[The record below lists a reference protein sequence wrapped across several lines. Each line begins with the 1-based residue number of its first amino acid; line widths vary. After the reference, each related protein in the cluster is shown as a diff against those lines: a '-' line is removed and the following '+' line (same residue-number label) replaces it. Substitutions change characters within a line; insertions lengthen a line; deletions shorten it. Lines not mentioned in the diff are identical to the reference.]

1 MVVIG
6 CRHVSLRRPFNSLEE
21 SPLVETTDVA
31 GIALKVSEGQAQDV
45 GHGLAR
51 LDPVDIARLGAAVG
65 SIVQITG
72 KKMTAAKLMP
82 AFREAR
88 GKKMVQID
96 GLTRGNAGAAIG
108 EKVTLTP
115 VEAIPAQRITLIAEG
130 SQAPHQPKDR
140 EYVGKL
146 LSDLPVTVGDRVR
159 ATLFGSRFQEFRVV
173 DTAPRRI
180 VLIRPETVI
189 RIEASESD
197 KEAAPSRIAYE
208 DIGGLGKAIQRVRE
222 MIELPL
228 RYPEIFERL
237 GIDAP
242 KGVLLHGPPGCGKT
256 LLARAVANETDA
268 TFLSI
273 SGPEIIHKFYGES
286 EAKLRQLF
294 EQAKKEAPSIIFLD
308 ELDSIAPKREQV
320 VGEVEKR
327 VVAQLL
333 ALMDGL
339 EGRGQI
345 IVIGATNLPNVLDP
359 ALRRP
364 GRFDR
369 EIVIGIPDG
378 VARREILGI
387 HTRGMPLAADVD
399 IAHLASITH
408 GFTGAD
414 IAALCREAAMVA
426 LRRIIP
432 RLDFALTAI
441 PYELLQDLEVGMD
454 DFLSALKE
462 VEPSAV
468 REVFVEVPDVTWEDV
483 GGQEQAKEDLREI
496 VDWSV
501 HHGPLFE
508 RAGLKAPKGI
518 LLHGPPGSGK
528 TLLAKAVAT
537 QAGVNFISVKGPELM
552 SKYVGDSEKGV
563 REVFKKARQA
573 SPCIIFFDEIDS
585 LAPHRGGGG
594 SDSHVSERV
603 VSQLLTE
610 MDGIEEL
617 KGILV
622 LAATNRIDMLDPALL
637 RPGRFDRLLELRL
650 PEEKDRLA
658 ILRIHTRAKPLTP
671 DVDLVDLSHRTE
683 GFSGADLDSLCR
695 EAGLAAVREFLAH
708 GTGHPFSAFH
718 IDPAHFQSALER
730 VAPR

>member
-1 MVVIG
+1 MDA
-6 CRHVSLRRPFNSLEE
+6 ST
-21 SPLVETTDVA
+21 ETASIT
-31 GIALKVSEGQAQDV
+31 LKVSEAQPQDV

-51 LDPVDIARLGAAVG
+51 LDPADMSRLSAAVG

-72 KKMTAAKLMP
+72 KKTTAAKLMP

-88 GKKMVQID
+88 GKQVVQID
-96 GLTRGNAGAAIG
+96 GLTRSNVGAAIG
-108 EKVTLTP
+108 ERVTLAP
-115 VEAIPAQRITLIAEG
+115 VQAVPAQRITLAAEG
-130 SQAPHQPKDR
+130 AQAPRQPKDR

-146 LSDLPVTVGDRVR
+146 LSDLPVVVGDRVR

-173 DTAPRRI
+173 DTAPRGI
-180 VLIRPETVI
+180 VLIRSETVV
-189 RIEASESD
+189 RIEAADSGKAS
-197 KEAAPSRIAYE
+197 SGHISYE
-208 DIGGLGKAIQRVRE
+208 DIGGIGKAIQRVRE

-228 RYPEIFERL
+228 RYPEVFERL
-237 GIDAP
+237 GIDPP

-256 LLARAVANETDA
+256 LLARAVANETEA
-268 TFLSI
+268 TFLSV
-273 SGPEIIHKFYGES
+273 SGPEVIHKFYGES

-345 IVIGATNLPNVLDP
+345 IVIGATNLPNLLDP

-369 EIVIGIPDG
+369 EIVIGIPDV

-387 HTRGMPLAADVD
+387 HTRGMPLAGDVD
-399 IAHLASITH
+399 LPTLASITH

-414 IAALCREAAMVA
+414 LAALCREAAMVS

-432 RLDFALTAI
+432 RVDFQMTAV
-441 PYELLQDLEVGMD
+441 PYELLQDLEVPMD
-454 DFLSALKE
+454 DFYSALKE

-468 REVFVEVPDVTWEDV
+468 REVFVEVPDVTWDDV
-483 GGQEQAKEDLREI
+483 GGQTQAKEELRE
-496 VDWSV
+496 VVEWSV
-501 HHGPLFE
+501 HHGALFE
-508 RAGLKAPKGI
+508 RARVKPPKGI

-528 TLLAKAVAT
+528 TLLAKAVAK
-537 QAGVNFISVKGPELM
+537 QSGLNFISVKGPELM
-552 SKYVGDSEKGV
+552 SKYVGESEKGV

-573 SPCIIFFDEIDS
+573 SPCIIFFDEIDA

-594 SDSHVSERV
+594 GDSHVSERV

-610 MDGIEEL
+610 LDGIEEL
-617 KGILV
+617 KGIIV
-622 LAATNRIDMLDPALL
+622 LAATNRIDILDPALL
-637 RPGRFDRLLELRL
+637 RAGRFDRLLELR
-650 PEEKDRLA
+650 PPDENDRLA
-658 ILRIHTRAKPLTP
+658 ILRVHTRGKPLTAE
-671 DVDLVDLSHRTE
+671 VDLAALARETE
-683 GFSGADLDSLCR
+683 GFSGADIESLCR
-695 EAGLAAVREFLAH
+695 EAGLAAIREFLAQE
-708 GTGHPFSAFH
+708 GGQPLAAFQ
-718 IDPAHFQSALER
+718 IGVAHFEMARHR
-730 VAPR
+730 VAPN

>member
-1 MVVIG
+1 MDA
-6 CRHVSLRRPFNSLEE
+6 
-21 SPLVETTDVA
+21 TTGTA
-31 GIALKVSEGQAQDV
+31 SIALKVSEAQPQDV

-51 LDPVDIARLGAAVG
+51 LDPADMSRLSAAVG

-88 GKKMVQID
+88 GKQVVQID
-96 GLTRGNAGAAIG
+96 GLTRSNAGAAIG
-108 EKVTLTP
+108 ERVTLTP
-115 VEAIPAQRITLIAEG
+115 VEAVPAQRITLAAEG
-130 SQAPHQPKDR
+130 AQAPRQPRDR

-173 DTAPRRI
+173 DTAPRGI
-180 VLIRPETVI
+180 VLIRPETGV
-189 RIEASESD
+189 RIEAAESG
-197 KEAAPSRIAYE
+197 KASSGHISYE
-208 DIGGLGKAIQRVRE
+208 DIGGMGKAIQRVRE

-237 GIDAP
+237 GIEPP

-256 LLARAVANETDA
+256 LLARAVANETEA
-268 TFLSI
+268 TFLSV
-273 SGPEIIHKFYGES
+273 SGPEVIHKFYGES

-294 EQAKKEAPSIIFLD
+294 EQAKKEAPSIVFLD

-345 IVIGATNLPNVLDP
+345 IVIGATNLPNLLDP

-369 EIVIGIPDG
+369 EIVIGIPDV

-387 HTRGMPLAADVD
+387 HTRGMPLAKDVD
-399 IAHLASITH
+399 VSTLANITH

-414 IAALCREAAMVA
+414 IAALCREAAMVS

-432 RLDFALTAI
+432 RVDFAMTAV
-441 PYELLQDLEVGMD
+441 PYELLQDLEVPMD
-454 DFLSALKE
+454 DFFSALKE
-462 VEPSAV
+462 VEPSAL
-468 REVFVEVPDVTWEDV
+468 REVFVEVPEVTWEDV
-483 GGQEQAKEDLREI
+483 GGQEQAKEELRE
-496 VDWSV
+496 VVEWSV
-501 HHGPLFE
+501 HHGALFE
-508 RAGLKAPKGI
+508 RARVKPPKGI
-518 LLHGPPGSGK
+518 LLYGPPGSGK
-528 TLLAKAVAT
+528 TLLAKAVAK
-537 QAGVNFISVKGPELM
+537 QSGLNFIAVKGPELM
-552 SKYVGDSEKGV
+552 SKYVGESEKGV

-573 SPCIIFFDEIDS
+573 SPCIVFFDEIDA

-594 SDSHVSERV
+594 GDSHVSERV

-610 MDGIEEL
+610 LDGIEDL
-617 KGILV
+617 KGIIV
-622 LAATNRIDMLDPALL
+622 LAATNRIDILDPALL
-637 RPGRFDRLLELRL
+637 RAGRFDRLLELR
-650 PEEKDRLA
+650 PPDESDRLA
-658 ILRIHTRAKPLTP
+658 ILRVHTRGKPLTA
-671 DVDLVDLSHRTE
+671 DVDLEELARTTE
-683 GFSGADLDSLCR
+683 GFSGADLESLCR
-695 EAGLAAVREFLAH
+695 EAGLAAIREFLAQ
-708 GTGHPFSAFH
+708 GSDQPLTAFQ
-718 IDPAHFQSALER
+718 IRLAHFALARQR
-730 VAPR
+730 VAPS

>member
-1 MVVIG
+1 MAAA
-6 CRHVSLRRPFNSLEE
+6 S
-21 SPLVETTDVA
+21 ETLS
-31 GIALKVSEGQAQDV
+31 ISLKVSEAQAQDV

-51 LDPVDIARLGAAVG
+51 MDPADMARLGAAVG
-65 SIVQITG
+65 SVVQITG
-72 KKMTAAKLMP
+72 KKVTAAKLMP

-88 GKKMVQID
+88 GKQLVQVD
-96 GLTRGNAGAAIG
+96 GLTRSNAGAAIG

-115 VEAIPAQRITLIAEG
+115 VAAVAAQRITLAAEG
-130 SQAPHQPKDR
+130 TQALRQPRDR

-146 LSDLPVTVGDRVR
+146 LSDLPVVAGDRVR

-173 DTAPRRI
+173 DTAPRGI
-180 VLIRPETVI
+180 VLIRPETVV
-189 RIEASESD
+189 RIEAAESEKTNSGHI
-197 KEAAPSRIAYE
+197 SYE
-208 DIGGLGKAIQRVRE
+208 DIGGIGKAIQRVRE

-237 GIDAP
+237 GIDPP

-268 TFLSI
+268 TFLSV
-273 SGPEIIHKFYGES
+273 SGPEVIHKFYGES

-369 EIVIGIPDG
+369 EIVIGIPDLVG
-378 VARREILGI
+378 RREILGI
-387 HTRGMPLAADVD
+387 HTRGMPLAKDVD
-399 IAHLASITH
+399 VQALANITH

-414 IAALCREAAMVA
+414 ISALCREAAMAA
-426 LRRIIP
+426 LRRLMP
-432 RLDFALTAI
+432 RVDFEMKAI
-441 PYELLQDLEVGMD
+441 PYELLQDLEVLME
-454 DFLSALKE
+454 DFVCALRE

-468 REVFVEVPDVTWEDV
+468 REVFVEVPEVTWDDV
-483 GGQEQAKEDLREI
+483 GGLEQAKEELRE
-496 VDWSV
+496 VVEWSV
-501 HHGPLFE
+501 HHGVLFE
-508 RAGLKAPKGI
+508 RAKVKPPKGI
-518 LLHGPPGSGK
+518 LLYGAPGSGK
-528 TLLAKAVAT
+528 TLLAKAVAK
-537 QAGVNFISVKGPELM
+537 QAGLNFISVKGPELM
-552 SKYVGDSEKGV
+552 SKYVGESEKGV
-563 REVFKKARQA
+563 REVFKKAKQA
-573 SPCIIFFDEIDS
+573 APCIIFFDEIDA

-603 VSQLLTE
+603 VSQMLTE

-617 KGILV
+617 KGIIV
-622 LAATNRIDMLDPALL
+622 LAATNRLDILDPALL

-650 PEEKDRLA
+650 PEAVDRLA
-658 ILRIHTRAKPLTP
+658 ILRVHTRDKPLTK
-671 DVDLVDLSHRTE
+671 DVDVAELARKTE
-683 GFSGADLDSLCR
+683 GFSGADLENLCR
-695 EAGLAAVREFLAH
+695 EAGLGAIREFLAQGEDRPLSDFEIRPIDFEH
-708 GTGHPFSAFH
+708 AF
-718 IDPAHFQSALER
+718 EK
-730 VAPR
+730 VAPK